1 MKIGFIGIGQMGKL
15 MAGRILDAG
24 NQLVV
29 HDIYKEAAAPL
40 LAKGAEWS
48 ASPADVARACRIVI
62 SSLPMPKDV
71 DQVVYGKNGL
81 KEGWRSGD
89 IYIDM
94 STNSP
99 TTIRR
104 IAADAKKL
112 GVTVLD
118 APVSGGTKG
127 AANGTLSIIVGGDK
141 GALEKTRPILLAMG
155 KNIFPVGEVGCG
167 DIVKLVN
174 NLIGLIC
181 NSASAEGFALAV
193 KAGVDPAMMLE
204 ILKVS
209 TGNNWAAQQYP
220 NSTFKGNFEPGFKIN
235 LALKDLKLALAL
247 GKENDVPL
255 PVGAAACQDL
265 QDAVTAGLGDKGV
278 DAVIIPR
285 EKASGVEV
293 RLPG

>member
-1 MKIGFIGIGQMGKL
+1 MKIGFIGIGQMGRH
-15 MAGRILDAG
+15 MAARILEAEFS
-24 NQLVV
+24 LVV
-29 HDIYKEAAAPL
+29 HDINKEAAAPL
-40 LAKGAEWS
+40 VARGAVW
-48 ASPADVARACRIVI
+48 AATPADAARDCRIVI
-62 SSLPMPKDV
+62 SSLPRPEDV
-71 DQVVYGKNGL
+71 EKIVYGPKGL
-81 KEGWRSGD
+81 KEGWQPGD

-99 TTIRR
+99 SVIRR
-104 IAADAKKL
+104 IAGDAQKL

-127 AANGTLSIIVGGDK
+127 AEKGTLSIIVGGDK
-141 GALEKTRPILLAMG
+141 AALEKARKVFEAMG

-167 DIVKLVN
+167 NIVKLVN

-193 KAGVDPAMMLE
+193 KAGVDPAMLLE

-235 LALKDLKLALAL
+235 LALKDINLALAL
-247 GKENDVPL
+247 GKENNVPL
-255 PVGAAACQDL
+255 PVGTAACKDL
-265 QDAVTAGLGDKGV
+265 QDAVAAGLGDKGV
-278 DAVIIPR
+278 DAVIISR
-285 EKASGVEV
+285 EKASGSQV
-293 RLPG
+293 RIT

>member
-15 MAGRILDAG
+15 MAGRVLDTG
-24 NQLVV
+24 NQLVI
-29 HDIYKEAAAPL
+29 HDINKEAAAPL
-40 LAKGAEWS
+40 LAKGAEWA
-48 ASPADVARACRIVI
+48 ASPAETARACRIVI

-71 DQVVYGKNGL
+71 EQVVYGKNGL
-81 KEGWRSGD
+81 KDGWRSGD
-89 IYIDM
+89 IFIDM

-99 TTIRR
+99 TTVRR

-112 GVTVLD
+112 GVMVLD

-141 GALEKTRPILLAMG
+141 AALEKVRPILLSMG

-181 NSASAEGFALAV
+181 NSASAEGFSLAV
-193 KAGVDPAMMLE
+193 KAGVDPATMLE

-265 QDAVTAGLGDKGV
+265 QDAVTAGLGEKGV

-285 EKASGVEV
+285 EKASGAQV
-293 RLPG
+293 RGKQ